1 MISKYNH
8 AILGG
13 TFDYLH
19 VGHKRFIDAAC
30 QTSKKITI
38 GITTEKLLKQKIHK
52 DAIQGYKVREKA
64 LKDYLKSKAWLN
76 KVSIIP
82 LMNIVGAGFE
92 KDVDAIFAIDES
104 HNNARIINKERIK
117 RELTPAKIIIV
128 PMLYA
133 DDGGLVSSK
142 RIRSGEID
150 RDGNSYILSFANTL
164 KLPEDLRSLLR
175 KPFGKIISNPDD
187 YRKISTSNNLII
199 AVGDIVVSNFMQIGF
214 QPSVSIIDLKTQ
226 RKPITDKN
234 VLKFLPPPDTIIVN
248 EPSTIEKDAVA
259 VLNSILRKSTTPKKN
274 YTIEVHGEE
283 DLLATP
289 AILLSPLESIVV
301 YGIREVG
308 GIMVRVTE
316 EKKEEVERIVAKFDI
331 LNLK

>member
-1 MISKYNH
+1 MILKYKH

-19 VGHKRFIDAAC
+19 AGHKRFIDAAC
-30 QTSKKITI
+30 QTSEKVTI

-82 LMNIVGAGFE
+82 LVDIVGAGFE

-104 HNNARIINKERIK
+104 HNNARIINEERIK

-133 DDGGLVSSK
+133 NDGGLISSK
-142 RIRSGEID
+142 RIRNGEID
-150 RDGNSYILSFANTL
+150 RDGNSYILLFANTL
-164 KLPEDLRSLLR
+164 KLPEELRPVLR
-175 KPFGKIISNPDD
+175 KPFGKIIKNLDD
-187 YRKISTSNNLII
+187 YKKISTSNNLII

-214 QPSVSIIDLKTQ
+214 QPNLSIIDFKTQ
-226 RKPITDKN
+226 RQPITDKN
-234 VLKFLPPPDTIIVN
+234 VLKFLPPPDTITIN
-248 EPSTIEKDAVA
+248 EPSTVGRDSAA
-259 VLNSILRKSTTPKKN
+259 VLNSILRKSIAENKK
-274 YTIEVHGEE
+274 YTIEIDGEE
-283 DLLATP
+283 DLLAVP

-316 EKKEEVERIVAKFDI
+316 EKKEEVKRIVAKFDI
-331 LNLK
+331 LK

>member
-1 MISKYNH
+1 MVKYKH

-19 VGHKRFIDAAC
+19 AGHKRFIDAAC
-30 QTSKKITI
+30 QTSEKVTI

-64 LKDYLKSKAWLN
+64 LKDYVKSKAWLN

-133 DDGGLVSSK
+133 NDGGLISSK
-142 RIRSGEID
+142 RIRSGEIN
-150 RDGNSYILSFANTL
+150 RDGNSYFALFQNTL
-164 KLPEDLRSLLR
+164 KLPDELRLVLR
-175 KPFGKIISNPDD
+175 KPFGKSIKTLDD
-187 YRKISTSNNLII
+187 YKKTSTSKNLIV
-199 AVGDIVVSNFMQIGF
+199 AVGDIVVSNFMKIDY
-214 QPSVSIIDLKTQ
+214 QPNISIIDLKTQ
-226 RKPITDKN
+226 RQPITDKN
-234 VLKFLPPPDTIIVN
+234 VLKFLPTPDIKSKN
-248 EPSTIEKDAVA
+248 ESSTIEREAVI
-259 VLNSILRKSTTPKKN
+259 VLNSILRKNSALNRK
-274 YTIEVHGEE
+274 YTVEIDGEE
-283 DLLATP
+283 DLLAVP

-308 GIMVRVTE
+308 GIMIKVTE
-316 EKKEEVERIVAKFDI
+316 EKKEEVKRIVAKFDI
-331 LNLK
+331 LK

>member
-1 MISKYNH
+1 MVKYKH

-19 VGHKRFIDAAC
+19 AGHKRFIDAAC
-30 QTSKKITI
+30 QTSKKVTI
-38 GITTEKLLKQKIHK
+38 GITTGKLLKQKIHK

-64 LKDYLKSKAWLN
+64 LKDYLKSKALN
-76 KVSIIP
+76 QVSIIP
-82 LMNIVGAGFE
+82 LSNIIGAGFE

-104 HNNARIINKERIK
+104 HNNARIINEERIK

-133 DDGGLVSSK
+133 NDGGLISSK
-142 RIRSGEID
+142 RIRNGEID
-150 RDGNSYILSFANTL
+150 RDGNSYILLFANTL
-164 KLPEDLRSLLR
+164 KLPEELRPVLR
-175 KPFGKIISNPDD
+175 KPFGKIIKNLDD
-187 YRKISTSNNLII
+187 YKKISTSNNLII

-214 QPSVSIIDLKTQ
+214 QPNLSIIDFKTQ
-226 RKPITDKN
+226 RQPITDKN
-234 VLKFLPPPDTIIVN
+234 VLKFLPPPDTITIN
-248 EPSTIEKDAVA
+248 EPSTVGRDSAA
-259 VLNSILRKSTTPKKN
+259 VLNSILRKSIAENKK
-274 YTIEVHGEE
+274 YTIEIDGEE
-283 DLLATP
+283 DLLAVP

-316 EKKEEVERIVAKFDI
+316 EKKEEVKRIVAKFDM
-331 LNLK
+331 LK

>member
-1 MISKYNH
+1 MVKYKH

-19 VGHKRFIDAAC
+19 AGHKLFIDEAC

-104 HNNARIINKERIK
+104 HNNARIINRERIK

-133 DDGGLVSSK
+133 NDGGLISSK
-142 RIRSGEID
+142 RIRNGEID
-150 RDGNSYILSFANTL
+150 RDGNSYFALFQNTL
-164 KLPEDLRSLLR
+164 KLPDKLRPVLR
-175 KPFGKIISNPDD
+175 KPFGESIKTLDD
-187 YRKISTSNNLII
+187 YRKISTSNNLIV

-214 QPSVSIIDLKTQ
+214 QPNVSIIDLKTQ
-226 RKPITDKN
+226 RQPITDKN
-234 VLKFLPPPDTIIVN
+234 VLKFLPPPDTIIIN
-248 EPSTIEKDAVA
+248 ERATIEKDAVA
-259 VLNSILRKSTTPKKN
+259 VLNSILRKSTTSAGQ
-274 YTIEVHGEE
+274 YTVEIDGEE
-283 DLLATP
+283 DLLAVP

-316 EKKEEVERIVAKFDI
+316 KKKEEVKRIVAKFDI
-331 LNLK
+331 LK